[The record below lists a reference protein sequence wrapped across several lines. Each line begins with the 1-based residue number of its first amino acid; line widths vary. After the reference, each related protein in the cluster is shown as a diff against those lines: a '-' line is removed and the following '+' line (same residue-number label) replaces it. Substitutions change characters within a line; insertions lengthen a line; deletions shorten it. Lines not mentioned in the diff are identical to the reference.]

1 MSEDTGFCVCGAYW
15 RCGCTPKR
23 MPVASALRDERARL
37 RPASLS
43 WNVRAEQQQRW
54 GGYLEPLLEQELR
67 LGAGPLP

>member
-1 MSEDTGFCVCGAYW
+1 MSEDIGFCVCGAYW
-15 RCGCTPKR
+15 RCGCTP
-23 MPVASALRDERARL
+23 ARIPPL
-37 RPASLS
+37 LQPLPLS